1 MKIIV
6 DSLCY
11 NCHKFGVS
19 TTRRLNFA
27 VSALLL
33 PLVSFAAPA
42 SSNFTMGTDRN
53 LADLQI
59 GLDPEN
65 LVDGD
70 TNAFRLRASRDR
82 HFFRVES
89 YSYPAR
95 ENVAAAMVAGT
106 FETTAREH
114 GETAASTMELTQL
127 RANGA
132 FVGEISAPSLSVA
145 EARDA
150 VHKPQ
155 PREGSFE
162 AIERQEETPL
172 IASGPDP
179 LGFRKEPFSIH
190 GPGSRVA
197 AIFTNVAFAPMPL
210 HPASGPIDR
219 LRLASILDGI
229 SYLILLGIAMPLK
242 YLADMPLAVR
252 LVGSLHGFLFLTLC
266 ACLLEVLVRK
276 RLSVGWC
283 VIVSVCAL
291 FPFAPFFLDRKLKTK
306 GTAAA

>member
-1 MKIIV
+1 M
-6 DSLCY
+6 
-11 NCHKFGVS
+11 S

-89 YSYPAR
+89 YSYPAH
-95 ENVAAAMVAGT
+95 ENVTAATVAGT
-106 FETTAREH
+106 FETT
-114 GETAASTMELTQL
+114 ASTMELTQL

-162 AIERQEETPL
+162 AIDRQEETPL

-179 LGFRKEPFSIH
+179 LGFRKEPFSIR

-197 AIFTNVAFAPMPL
+197 AIFPNVAFAPMSL

>member
-1 MKIIV
+1 MKFIV

-42 SSNFTMGTDRN
+42 SSNFTMGTNRN

-65 LVDGD
+65 LVGGD
-70 TNAFRLRASRDR
+70 TDAFRLRDSRDR

-89 YSYPAR
+89 YSYPAH
-95 ENVAAAMVAGT
+95 ENVTAATVAGT
-106 FETTAREH
+106 FETT
-114 GETAASTMELTQL
+114 ASTMELTQL

-162 AIERQEETPL
+162 AIDRQEETPL

-179 LGFRKEPFSIH
+179 LGFRKEPFSIR

-197 AIFTNVAFAPMPL
+197 AIFPNVAFAPMSL

-266 ACLLEVLVRK
+266 ACLLEVLMRK

-283 VIVSVCAL
+283 VIVFVCAL
-291 FPFAPFFLDRKLKTK
+291 FPFAPFFLDRKLKAK

>member
-11 NCHKFGVS
+11 NCHKFGVT
-19 TTRRLNFA
+19 TTRRLSFA
-27 VSALLL
+27 VSTLLL

-70 TNAFRLRASRDR
+70 TNAFRLRDSRDR

-89 YSYPAR
+89 YRYPAR
-95 ENVAAAMVAGT
+95 ENVTAATVAGT

-114 GETAASTMELTQL
+114 GETTAFTMELAQL

-132 FVGEISAPSLSVA
+132 FLE
-145 EARDA
+145 D
-150 VHKPQ
+150 
-155 PREGSFE
+155 
-162 AIERQEETPL
+162 TPL
-172 IASGPDP
+172 IASGPAP

-266 ACLLEVLVRK
+266 ACLLEVLMRK

-283 VIVSVCAL
+283 VIVFVCAL

>member
-1 MKIIV
+1 
-6 DSLCY
+6 
-11 NCHKFGVS
+11 
-19 TTRRLNFA
+19 
-27 VSALLL
+27 
-33 PLVSFAAPA
+33 
-42 SSNFTMGTDRN
+42 MGTDRN

-89 YSYPAR
+89 YSYPAH
-95 ENVAAAMVAGT
+95 ENVTAATVAGT

-114 GETAASTMELTQL
+114 GETTAFTMELAQL

-132 FVGEISAPSLSVA
+132 FLGEISAPSLSVA

-162 AIERQEETPL
+162 AIERQEETPP
-172 IASGPDP
+172 IASGPDS

-266 ACLLEVLVRK
+266 ACLLEVLMRK

-283 VIVSVCAL
+283 VIVFVCAL
-291 FPFAPFFLDRKLKTK
+291 FPFAPFFLDRKLKAK